1 MKPGNRRQ
9 HRTVLIL
16 AGCIVALRS
25 KDRCSLT
32 DERGA

>member
-16 AGCIVALRS
+16 AGDTTMYKPLY
-25 KDRCSLT
+25 SLT
-32 DERGA
+32 DERGAL